1 MKSYILSANTPAGI
15 EVPIGQ
21 SINTAANE
29 SKPHLKCGRLV
40 GDKDKTPRK
49 RKMQE
54 KQVVAHE
61 EAIPM
66 TQATKIINLSKIY
79 NSPKN
84 KPFENYPLEEESLK
98 GYPLKRIRYLKIMRS
113 Q

>member
-1 MKSYILSANTPAGI
+1 MTLSHLDPCTNQCELEVQRIIHLQIIANQLLNVFTDSKKIMKSHILAANTPAGI

-21 SINTAANE
+21 SINTATNE

-66 TQATKIINLSKIY
+66 K
-79 NSPKN
+79 
-84 KPFENYPLEEESLK
+84 
-98 GYPLKRIRYLKIMRS
+98 
-113 Q
+113 